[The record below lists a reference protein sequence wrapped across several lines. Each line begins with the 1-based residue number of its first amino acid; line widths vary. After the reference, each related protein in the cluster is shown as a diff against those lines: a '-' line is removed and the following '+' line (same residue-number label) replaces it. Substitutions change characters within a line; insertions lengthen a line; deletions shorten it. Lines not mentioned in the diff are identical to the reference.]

1 MAQAALL
8 ELAKLRS
15 PEAQAE
21 LVLGISEIIFRNV
34 DAASEKEL
42 CLFSEIALLL
52 YGTLPDDSRA
62 QLSRQ
67 LATQKRAPVPL
78 AKKLA
83 KDKLDIARPMLAH
96 GVCFKQED
104 LLDLVQQIN
113 NKHLEYVAG
122 RRELDTSVTDVLV
135 KRGTKATRR
144 TLAGNRDISLSRAA
158 LQNLVRDSVDDV
170 VLRED
175 LVLRHDLTP
184 RLCEQMLSFVNE
196 KAQEKL
202 RGILDGRVTK
212 DDLSQIAKLKQI
224 RREFGPALDTSDMR
238 RLWKLAQKAGLD
250 LDELLLLLLEDN
262 RLTHIAELIA
272 LLAVKSVADVRN
284 AIYKGGAEFMVEV
297 AMKLNLR
304 PETFSLIAIERCRH
318 LRIPESQSNEWIRAY
333 LDAMPPINSTPARDT
348 QRKQHSEFATNRPR
362 KRQTERR
369 KDRSVRM
376 RRLAAI

>member
-1 MAQAALL
+1 MAEAALL

-21 LVLGISEIIFRNV
+21 LVLGISEIMFRNV

-42 CLFSEIALLL
+42 GLFSEIALLL
-52 YGTLPDDSRA
+52 YGTLPDESRA
-62 QLSRQ
+62 QLSRK

-83 KDKLDIARPMLAH
+83 KDKLDIAKPMLTH
-96 GVCFKQED
+96 GVCLKQED

-144 TLAGNRDISLSRAA
+144 TLAGNRDVRLSRVA

-196 KAQEKL
+196 KAQQKL
-202 RGILDGRVTK
+202 RGILDGTVTK

-224 RREFGPALDTSDMR
+224 RREFGPKLDTSDMR
-238 RLWKLAQKAGLD
+238 KLWKLTEKAGLD

-262 RLTHIAELIA
+262 RLTHIAELIG
-272 LLAVKSVADVRN
+272 LLARKSVADVRN

-297 AMKLNLR
+297 AMNLNLR

-318 LRIPESQSNEWIRAY
+318 LRIPESQANEWIRAY
-333 LDAMPPINSTPARDT
+333 LDAMPPIEESQP
-348 QRKQHSEFATNRPR
+348 RKRQSEFATNRPR

-369 KDRSVRM
+369 RDKSVRM